1 MKFFKQKIKG
11 SNNTQVIGNDDR
23 SIIRDDNGTAVIDG
37 DGIRI
42 TRNGVTTTVGYEKPS
57 NDFKHKYE
65 LLLDMI
71 ASNQKFDSY
80 EKKEATE
87 FLKELCKDYLESG
100 TSEKE
105 ESSMT
110 LAGALWFFNGRRQ

>member
-11 SNNTQVIGNDDR
+11 NNNTQVIGNDGR
-23 SIIRDDNGTAVIDG
+23 SIIQDDNGTTVIDG

-42 TRNGVTTTVGYEKPS
+42 TRNGVTTTVGYKKPV

-65 LLLDMI
+65 LLLDMV

-100 TSEKE
+100 T
-105 ESSMT
+105 
-110 LAGALWFFNGRRQ
+110 N

>member
-1 MKFFKQKIKG
+1 MRFFKQKIKG
-11 SNNTQVIGNDDR
+11 NNNTQVIGKGNV
-23 SIIRDDNGTAVIDG
+23 SIIQDDNGTTVIDG

-42 TRNGVTTTVGYEKPS
+42 TRNGVTTTVGYKKPV

-80 EKKEATE
+80 EKKESVE
-87 FLKELCKDYLESG
+87 FLKELCKDYE
-100 TSEKE
+100 
-105 ESSMT
+105 
-110 LAGALWFFNGRRQ
+110 

>member
-1 MKFFKQKIKG
+1 MRFFKQKIKG
-11 SNNTQVIGNDDR
+11 SNNTQVIGNGNV
-23 SIIRDDNGTAVIDG
+23 SIIQDDNGTTVIDG

-42 TRNGVTTTVGYEKPS
+42 TRNGVTTTVGYKKPV

-80 EKKEATE
+80 EKKEAVE
-87 FLKELCKDYLESG
+87 FLKELCKDYE
-100 TSEKE
+100 
-105 ESSMT
+105 
-110 LAGALWFFNGRRQ
+110 

>member
-1 MKFFKQKIKG
+1 MRFFKQKIKG
-11 SNNTQVIGNDDR
+11 SNNTQVIGNGNV
-23 SIIRDDNGTAVIDG
+23 SIIQDDNGTTIIDG

-42 TRNGVTTTVGYEKPS
+42 TRNGVTTTVGYKKPV

-80 EKKEATE
+80 EKKEAVE
-87 FLKELCKDYLESG
+87 FLKELCKDYE
-100 TSEKE
+100 
-105 ESSMT
+105 
-110 LAGALWFFNGRRQ
+110 

>member
-1 MKFFKQKIKG
+1 MRFFKQKIKG
-11 SNNTQVIGNDDR
+11 NNNTKVIGKGNV
-23 SIIRDDNGTAVIDG
+23 SIIQDDNGTTVIDG

-42 TRNGVTTTVGYEKPS
+42 TRNGVTTTVGYKKS
-57 NDFKHKYE
+57 VNDFKHKYE

-87 FLKELCKDYLESG
+87 FLKELCKDYE
-100 TSEKE
+100 
-105 ESSMT
+105 
-110 LAGALWFFNGRRQ
+110 